1 MTQRFYINST
11 ASISPQPTFGQ
22 EGSRVFPEGKQLHAI
37 EPDYKSFIPNPTLRR
52 RMSRIVRM
60 GVAAGLKCLEA
71 AGNPEV
77 GSIITATGLG
87 CLADTEKFM
96 NTLLDNDEQLLNP
109 TAFIQS
115 TFNTVGA
122 QIALLSKNHAY
133 NTTYVHRGFSFESA
147 LLDGMMKLAE
157 GETRSVLV
165 GAVDELTPT
174 QFRIMERMGC
184 WRHAVAGEGA
194 QFFVVAGEPADE
206 KSVELVGID
215 TLLGPATDEE
225 VESRLVRFLASHGVK
240 PEEVDWVLSG
250 EEEKR
255 AEAFHPVQA
264 PLNVNAPLSSP
275 PGAGGVRGGREY
287 SPFKT
292 LCGEYPTAASFALWL
307 ACKVLRDGNFCDV
320 LPPRA
325 DAYSFRHVLIYNRYG
340 TTNHA
345 FYLLKRQ

>member
-1 MTQRFYINST
+1 MKQRFYINSM

-37 EPDYKSFIPNPTLRR
+37 EPDYKAFIPNPTLRR

-60 GVAAGLKCLEA
+60 GVAAGLRCLEA
-71 AGNPEV
+71 AGNPDV
-77 GSIITATGLG
+77 GAIITATGLG
-87 CLADTEKFM
+87 CLTDTEKFM

-115 TFNTVGA
+115 TFNTIGA
-122 QIALLSKNHAY
+122 QIALMGKNHAY
-133 NTTYVHRGFSFESA
+133 NTTYVHRGFSFENA
-147 LLDGMMKLAE
+147 LLDGMMRLAE
-157 GETRSVLV
+157 GEARSVLI
-165 GAVDELTPT
+165 GAVDELTPA

-184 WRHAVAGEGA
+184 WRHVVAGEGA

-215 TLLGPATDEE
+215 TLLGPATEEE
-225 VESRLVRFLASHGVK
+225 VESRLVRFLTSYGVK
-240 PEEVDWVLSG
+240 PGEVDWVLSG

-255 AEAFHPVQA
+255 I
-264 PLNVNAPLSSP
+264 LSTT
-275 PGAGGVRGGREY
+275 
-287 SPFKT
+287 PFKA

-320 LPPRA
+320 LPTGA
-325 DAYSFRHVLIYNRYG
+325 DASSFRHVLIYNRYG

-345 FYLLKRQ
+345 FYLLKRP